1 MSHGKTNASR
11 MGGPSNLAEKL
22 LAAAREQGR
31 REAVTMLRQ
40 RAGQLCQGGM
50 PNDILRDF
58 EGRVLAAAALAIERG
73 DWKAGDD
80 E

>member
-1 MSHGKTNASR
+1 